1 MQASDAILPL
11 LCPLPTRRP
20 SLFTI
25 PKAATPQHVA
35 ENAGAAKIRLTDEE
49 IARIEIA
56 FPVERVPQALSM
68 L

>member
-1 MQASDAILPL
+1 MQASAFLPL
-11 LCPLPTRRP
+11 LCPLLTRRP

-35 ENAGAAKIRLTDEE
+35 ENAGADKVRLTDEE
-49 IARIEIA
+49 IARIEMA
-56 FPVERVPQALSM
+56 FPVERVSQALPM